1 MWLDNIK
8 PEIMLSITKKFD
20 LDLIKFEKITAKV
33 SYAFGEKKL
42 PKLICLFC

>member
-1 MWLDNIK
+1 MWLDIIK

-33 SYAFGEKKL
+33 SSAFGEKNFFL
-42 PKLICLFC
+42 VGGVFA